1 MQLLINLLTLL
12 FISSCTTIE
21 VTKEVVKVGN
31 VVKEKVEEMEDKV
44 QELAEDYYREGF
56 PHPDEIEV
64 RYLGHED
71 DPQ

>member
-1 MQLLINLLTLL
+1 M
-12 FISSCTTIE
+12 
-21 VTKEVVKVGN
+21 VTASAIHMDLYDIYIKGSLEF
-31 VVKEKVEEMEDKV
+31 ESITEEEMEEKI
-44 QELAEDYYREGF
+44 QELAEDYYKEGF

>member
-1 MQLLINLLTLL
+1 MQLINDMELYDIYIKGSLEFKSIT
-12 FISSCTTIE
+12 E
-21 VTKEVVKVGN
+21 
-31 VVKEKVEEMEDKV
+31 EEMEEKI
-44 QELAEDYYREGF
+44 QELADDYYQEGF

>member
-1 MQLLINLLTLL
+1 MINITNMELYD
-12 FISSCTTIE
+12 IYIEGDKEYSSITE
-21 VTKEVVKVGN
+21 
-31 VVKEKVEEMEDKV
+31 EEMLEITQD
-44 QELAEDYYREGF
+44 LAQDYYKNGF

>member
-1 MQLLINLLTLL
+1 MQL
-12 FISSCTTIE
+12 IE
-21 VTKEVVKVGN
+21 MIWNCYDIYIKGSLEFKSITE
-31 VVKEKVEEMEDKV
+31 EEME
-44 QELAEDYYREGF
+44 ENARTAEDYYKEGF